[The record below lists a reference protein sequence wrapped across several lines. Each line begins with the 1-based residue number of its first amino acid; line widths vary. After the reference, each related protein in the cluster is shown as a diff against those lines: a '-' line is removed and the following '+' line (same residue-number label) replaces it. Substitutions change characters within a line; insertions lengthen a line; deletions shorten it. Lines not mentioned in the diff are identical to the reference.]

1 MLYKNDLMVSQC
13 VQSTP
18 MQVQTLRSPGQLRS
32 VHGKEIAQRNAAVSR
47 SICQQKGGVSGG
59 EQVYWCDRGTLLL
72 MHEVVAQCEFDRPQI
87 GHESMSPVY
96 M

>member
-1 MLYKNDLMVSQC
+1 M
-13 VQSTP
+13 
-18 MQVQTLRSPGQLRS
+18 
-32 VHGKEIAQRNAAVSR
+32 
-47 SICQQKGGVSGG
+47 SGG